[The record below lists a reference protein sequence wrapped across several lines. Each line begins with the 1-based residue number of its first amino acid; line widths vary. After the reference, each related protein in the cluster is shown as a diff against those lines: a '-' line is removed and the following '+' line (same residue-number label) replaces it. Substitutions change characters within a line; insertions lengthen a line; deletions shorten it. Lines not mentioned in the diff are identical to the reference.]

1 MPMVSGS
8 GVQSSM
14 RQRLRT
20 LLLLLGFCGC
30 SLPHPAA
37 VGFINQTHH
46 SDANLWVIW
55 KAAQRS
61 IARQIDLNPLQQA
74 VGVPSRILPGDARA
88 VGVMPRQLIV
98 ASRTDVSSASLFI
111 ATGEAR
117 TDPTGLIACPLPCN
131 VRYAAAYSFFENPQ
145 TTYAGSWEFDGNNF
159 NVILQYEFEN
169 QILSSLGYDMKW
181 R

>member
-1 MPMVSGS
+1 MG
-8 GVQSSM
+8 
-14 RQRLRT
+14 RRLRN
-20 LLLLLGFCGC
+20 LLFLLALCGC

-37 VGFINQTHH
+37 VGFINQTRH
-46 SDANLWVIW
+46 SDANLWLIW
-55 KAAQRS
+55 KAAQKS

-74 VGVPSRILPGDARA
+74 LGSPAHIVAGDTRA
-88 VGVMPRQLIV
+88 LGAMPRQLIV
-98 ASRTDVSSASLFI
+98 ASRKDVSSATLFTS
-111 ATGEAR
+111 TGEAR
-117 TDPTGLIACPLPCN
+117 SDPTGLIACPLPCN
-131 VRYAAAYSFFENPQ
+131 VRYAAAYSFFDNPR